1 MESISLSKI
10 NRRYVI
16 DLNKNYLL
24 LEVNDTKDSYK
35 THMLAENNIQGL
47 LNMSYVRKNNEQQ
60 FLYDISSLQPV
71 DKMYE
76 SKKLCYEEI
85 KYIIQGICKV
95 CENIKKYLL
104 KPENIIFSP
113 EMIYM
118 SPETG
123 ETGFILNPYYSEP
136 VWQQLQELSRY
147 FIGKINYTDI
157 EAVTCVYKFNEIVM
171 KDTFVLNDILQAL
184 EIQVESSHKEE
195 KQEVAIEYID
205 ERTNTKKIGFF
216 DKLTGML
223 RNRFQPQLVC
233 EDESEYSVN
242 IYQDESYEEGYSN
255 EEIGNTVLMHISTE
269 KNYYFSAC
277 GSGYEDIKI
286 PDKGIVIGKLEKN
299 VDVVINDPS
308 VSRIH
313 AKCEVNGEKCYL
325 EDLNTTNGTYING
338 RRLIP
343 YKLEV
348 LNPGDRVSFGCI
360 EYIIKNS

>member
-1 MESISLSKI
+1 MELISLNKI
-10 NRRYVI
+10 RRRYVI

-24 LEVNDTKDSYK
+24 LEIEDIADSYK
-35 THMLAENNIQGL
+35 THMLAENSIQGL

-60 FLYDISSLQPV
+60 FMYEISSMQPV
-71 DKMYE
+71 EKMYE

-85 KYIIQGICKV
+85 KHIIQGICKV
-95 CENIKKYLL
+95 CENIKKYFL

-123 ETGFILNPYYSEP
+123 ETGFVLNPYYSEP

-147 FIGKINYTDI
+147 FIGKINYTDM
-157 EAVTCVYKFNEIVM
+157 EAVTSVYKFSEIVM
-171 KDTFVLNDILQAL
+171 KDNFILNDILQAL
-184 EIQVESSHKEE
+184 EIPVEENKEDTT
-195 KQEVAIEYID
+195 EVAIEYVD
-205 ERTNTKKIGFF
+205 EKTNTKKVGFF
-216 DKLTGML
+216 DKISGIIK
-223 RNRFQPQLVC
+223 NKFQPQLVC
-233 EDESEYSVN
+233 EEESEYNVN
-242 IYQDESYEEGYSN
+242 AYQDESYEK
-255 EEIGNTVLMHISTE
+255 IGNTVLMHISTE
-269 KNYYFSAC
+269 KEYYLSAC
-277 GSGYEDIKI
+277 GQNYEDIKI

-313 AKCEVNGEKCYL
+313 AKCEISGEKCYL

-338 RRLIP
+338 RRLVP
-343 YKLEV
+343 YKLEI
-348 LNPGDRVSFGCI
+348 LNTGDKVAFGCM